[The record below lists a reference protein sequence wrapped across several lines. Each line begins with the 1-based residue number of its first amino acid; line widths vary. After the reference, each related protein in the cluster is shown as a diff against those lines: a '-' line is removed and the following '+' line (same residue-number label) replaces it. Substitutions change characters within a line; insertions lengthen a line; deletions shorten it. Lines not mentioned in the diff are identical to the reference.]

1 VRIRILIALAA
12 LVLGAPAASADDFT
26 LIRNTKNPIAGLSRA
41 DLKALAVGKKK
52 TWPAGPVAV
61 LVLPRPGTPELRWF
75 AAMVGV
81 DESVLMARIKE
92 LVFRG
97 EIRKPIIV
105 ASPEEML
112 TAMRSE
118 TGCLGVVT
126 AATGKNLP
134 EGVGP
139 VFLR

>member
-1 VRIRILIALAA
+1 VRVRLLIALAA
-12 LVLGAPAASADDFT
+12 LLLGAPRASADDFT
-26 LIRNTKNPIAGLSRA
+26 LIRNTKNPIAELSRA
-41 DLKALAVGKKK
+41 DLKGLAVGKKK
-52 TWPAGPVAV
+52 TWPSGPVAV

-75 AAMVGV
+75 AATVGV
-81 DESVLMARIKE
+81 PESVLMSRIKE

-105 ASPEEML
+105 GSPEEML
-112 TAMRSE
+112 AAMRTE

-126 AATGKNLP
+126 AAAAKNLP